1 MPKNISDYS
10 LSKLKK
16 VIRAE
21 IEKEIKKTRLDD
33 FNSRFEKDLESFIK
47 EVLQGYHD
55 ALYRKDHVIKNYVKR
70 RKS

>member
-1 MPKNISDYS
+1 MPKKVSDYS

-16 VIRAE
+16 IIKSEV
-21 IEKEIKKTRLDD
+21 EKEISKMRLDD
-33 FNSRFEKDLESFIK
+33 INKKFEKDLETLVK
-47 EVLQGYHD
+47 EMLQGYHD